1 MGHFEGFNFCV
12 PIHSVACAFS
22 PKMSAE
28 PCMRCGTDLN
38 IFAVMIRGR
47 VQVPKTVQCF
57 EETSLYGT
65 RPHTVKPQYFIA
77 YTAVQYSGSMIEQNI
92 QIHNIQTFPD
102 SSDQRVG
109 ESTRLSNMCAPP
121 LSHPVCATCRQAQ
134 FPYTIHRNVVAS
146 RGNRVLTILH
156 VWHGFWQ
163 LLHRFFLSIYMIE
176 ISLDQRCQF
185 THSHHIKKK
194 K

>member
-1 MGHFEGFNFCV
+1 
-12 PIHSVACAFS
+12 
-22 PKMSAE
+22 
-28 PCMRCGTDLN
+28 
-38 IFAVMIRGR
+38 
-47 VQVPKTVQCF
+47 
-57 EETSLYGT
+57 
-65 RPHTVKPQYFIA
+65 
-77 YTAVQYSGSMIEQNI
+77 MIEQNI

-121 LSHPVCATCRQAQ
+121 LSHPVCTTCRQAQ

-194 K
+194 KIANVSLIEQTFNLKSPVCSENEAHKDGFVDTKINDVCRH